1 MKAMSLGVAVLLAV
15 PGRLIA
21 APTADPFVD
30 LSVVR
35 SIEGTDDGTRVGV
48 DIDRAA
54 AEQYVRSVAQGALQK
69 YPGVTIP
76 RLAIT
81 ATPGSSVLGID
92 VDFEAKVQYPGGSFP
107 IAAGTLH
114 VQVALSIDGKAV
126 RAEVVLDPIAVADG
140 SAPKHGVLGSVS
152 RRIEVPEFGGTLAG
166 IHIDSVDARWIG
178 ATLDIHSTVP

>member
-1 MKAMSLGVAVLLAV
+1 MKTMLLGVAVLLAA

-35 SIEGTDDGTRVGV
+35 SIEGTDDGTRVSV

-54 AEQYVRSVAQGALQK
+54 TEQYVRSVAQGALQK

-76 RLAIT
+76 RVAIT
-81 ATPGSSVLGID
+81 ATPGSSVLG
-92 VDFEAKVQYPGGSFP
+92 VALDFEANVQYPGGSFR
-107 IAAGTLH
+107 IAGTLH
-114 VQVALSIDGKAV
+114 AQVALSIDGKAV
-126 RAEVVLDPIAVADG
+126 RAEVVLDPVAAVDG
-140 SAPKHGVLGSVS
+140 SAPKHGGLGSAS
-152 RRIEVPEFGGTLAG
+152 RRIEVPEFGGTLTG

-178 ATLDIHSTVP
+178 ATLDIRSTAP